1 MVSRN
6 RTKDIDHGYRDMRAR
21 LDLMAN
27 SYTKVGVQAG
37 SREIDG
43 VTDLVTVAAANEFGT
58 DRIPERSFMRAT
70 FDEDKEQLATI
81 KAAEAKAIL
90 AGTKTVEQSLAL
102 IGLYHVGRIQ
112 AKIHSHPPPPNAPA
126 TIARK
131 GSSGT
136 LIDSGQLVQSISHVE
151 IIQGRK

>member
-6 RTKDIDHGYRDMRAR
+6 STRDIDHGYRTMRER

-27 SYTKVGVQAG
+27 SYTQVGVQAG
-37 SREIDG
+37 SKESDG
-43 VTDLVTVAAANEFGT
+43 ITDLVTVAAANEFGT
-58 DRIPERSFMRAT
+58 DRTPERSFMRST
-70 FDEDKEQLATI
+70 FDEDKDQIAAI
-81 KAAEAKAIL
+81 KASEAQAVLNGKDI
-90 AGTKTVEQSLAL
+90 GTSLAL
-102 IGLYHVGRIQ
+102 IGSWHAGRIQ
-112 AKIHSHPPPPNAPA
+112 AKIHSHPPPPNAPE

-151 IIQGRK
+151 IIKGRP